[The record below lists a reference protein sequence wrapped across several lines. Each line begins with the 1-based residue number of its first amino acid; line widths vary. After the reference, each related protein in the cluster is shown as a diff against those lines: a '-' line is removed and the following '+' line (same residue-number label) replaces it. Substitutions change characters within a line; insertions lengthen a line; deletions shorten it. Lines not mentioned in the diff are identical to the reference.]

1 MLAETSASS
10 AKMRDEESRRHT
22 EETEHLRRHLWKY
35 PDDTYERTQHVRDL
49 RGGSF
54 HPLSGSFRLLSGS
67 FRPLSGSFRPL
78 SALGLVSPA
87 LGLVSPALGLVS
99 PALGSR

>member
-35 PDDTYERTQHVRDL
+35 PDDTYERTQH
-49 RGGSF
+49 
-54 HPLSGSFRLLSGS
+54 RLVSPTFG
-67 FRPLSGSFRPL
+67 F
-78 SALGLVSPA
+78 VSPA
-87 LGLVSPALGLVS
+87 LGLVSPAL
-99 PALGSR
+99 